1 MAGLSGGAH
10 ALLAQTPTCAEAPKL
25 GRLGYN
31 CNNIAFRNVT
41 IERKRRVGQTIIR
54 QRRDRSSFRLLVIAL
69 AMGTLLA
76 GCSSTSSNGARV
88 VDRNST
94 VAKRPTVT
102 SGQYIV
108 RPGDTLFSIAFRYGW
123 DYKELAAR
131 NGIAAPYTIRPGQP
145 IRFSSGVGGSTTV
158 VSNPSSSSTT
168 TVIRRPVAT
177 TAAPVTSASKPASNS
192 VAATP
197 AAAAQVPAA
206 ERSAGGWAWPA
217 NGVLI
222 GKFASNGSLNKG
234 VDIAGDLGQP
244 VFAAANG
251 SVVYAGSGLRGYG
264 ELIIIKHSDT
274 YVSAYGHNRRL
285 LVREGQQVKVGQTI
299 AEMGSTGTDRVKLH
313 FEIRRQGKPVD
324 PLQFLPRR

>member
-1 MAGLSGGAH
+1 MGH
-10 ALLAQTPTCAEAPKL
+10 
-25 GRLGYN
+25 
-31 CNNIAFRNVT
+31 
-41 IERKRRVGQTIIR
+41 TIIQ

-69 AMGTLLA
+69 ATGMLLA
-76 GCSSTSSNGARV
+76 GCSSTPSGSARV
-88 VDRNST
+88 VDRNS
-94 VAKRPTVT
+94 AAPKRPTVT
-102 SGQYIV
+102 SGQYV
-108 RPGDTLFSIAFRYGW
+108 VKPGDTLFSIAFRYGW

-145 IRFSSGVGGSTTV
+145 IRFSSGAGGSTKV
-158 VSNPSSSSTT
+158 VSGTSSSSTT
-168 TVIRRPVAT
+168 TVIRRPVGT
-177 TAAPVTSASKPASNS
+177 PSTPAPGASKPAST
-192 VAATP
+192 VAIATP
-197 AAAAQVPAA
+197 AASARVPAA
-206 ERSAGGWAWPA
+206 ERSAGGWVWPA
-217 NGVLI
+217 NGVVI

-299 AEMGSTGTDRVKLH
+299 AEMGSTGADRVKLH

-324 PLQFLPRR
+324 PLQFLPSR

>member
-1 MAGLSGGAH
+1 MGH
-10 ALLAQTPTCAEAPKL
+10 
-25 GRLGYN
+25 
-31 CNNIAFRNVT
+31 
-41 IERKRRVGQTIIR
+41 TIIR
-54 QRRDRSSFRLLVIAL
+54 QRKDRSGFKLLVIAL
-69 AMGTLLA
+69 AMGALLA
-76 GCSSTSSNGARV
+76 GCSSSGSNGARV
-88 VDRNST
+88 VDRNA
-94 VAKRPTVT
+94 VPKRPTVT

-108 RPGDTLFSIAFRYGW
+108 RPGDTLYSIAFRYGW

-131 NGIAAPYTIRPGQP
+131 NNIGAPYTIRPGQA
-145 IRFSSGVGGSTTV
+145 IRFSSGVGGSTRV
-158 VSNPSSSSTT
+158 VSSPSSSSKT

-177 TAAPVTSASKPASNS
+177 TTPPSGGTARPATPPPAASKPM
-192 VAATP
+192 VTP
-197 AAAAQVPAA
+197 VPAA
-206 ERSAGGWAWPA
+206 ERTAGGWTWPA

-234 VDIAGDLGQP
+234 IDIAGDLGQP
-244 VFAAANG
+244 VFAASG
-251 SVVYAGSGLRGYG
+251 GTVVYAGSGLRGYG

-285 LVREGQQVKVGQTI
+285 LVREGQQVKAGQTI